1 MILEMNDFMNA
12 YYASLFCESADWNT
26 LVSEAQIN
34 FGGKAYPKFG
44 QVIIVSGGSGSGKGF
59 VIDNLFG
66 IEGKRFD
73 VDYLKNQVAK
83 NAQLRHELSIK
94 FDVPE
99 TVFDLKTSEDVSIVH
114 EIMKK
119 SGLKQ
124 KYENNIFMM
133 AKNADEDKK
142 PNLIFDKTCKT
153 FDDFYYVI
161 KTVKEHGYK
170 PENIHFVWVLS
181 DFKTAIEQNN
191 SRERKVDEHLLKSI
205 HMSVANTMK
214 YIFNMSDQIA
224 NYLNG
229 DMWIVF
235 NKKGVDSD
243 VQKLKKGKY
252 SDNPNFY
259 VKSANY
265 IKLKDAGKSSI
276 NMNASTEQKIKEYVP
291 AGTW

>member
-1 MILEMNDFMNA
+1 MNELMNA
-12 YYASLFCESADWNT
+12 YYSSLYCESTDWNT
-26 LVSEAQIN
+26 IVSEAQIT

-44 QVIIVSGGSGSGKGF
+44 QVVIVSGGSGSGKGF

-73 VDYLKNQVAK
+73 VDYLKTQVAK
-83 NAQLRHELSIK
+83 NQQLRQKLSEE
-94 FDVPE
+94 FNVPE
-99 TVFDLKTSEDVSIVH
+99 TIFDLKNSNDVSKVH

-133 AKNADEDKK
+133 AKNAAEDKK

-153 FDDFYYVI
+153 FDDIYYII

-170 PENIHFVWVLS
+170 AENIHFVWVVS
-181 DFKTAIEQNN
+181 DYLTAVEQNN
-191 SRERKVDEHLLKSI
+191 KRERKVDEYLLKSI
-205 HMSVANTMK
+205 HMSVANTMNYFFK
-214 YIFNMSDQIA
+214 MTDAII

-235 NKKGVDSD
+235 NKKGVDSK
-243 VQKLKKGKY
+243 VKKLKSGKY
-252 SDNPNFY
+252 SNKENFY
-259 VKSANY
+259 IEDANYFKVKSAGN
-265 IKLKDAGKSSI
+265 KTI
-276 NMNASTEQKIKEYVP
+276 NMTSELEHKIKSYVP